1 VPVAQETAVVPPQ
14 DLIIVAAH
22 AALSGEL
29 RDAPELVERDDAW
42 VLEPY
47 QAGEAP
53 FYLEHMR
60 HGAVLAA
67 RNPQALLVFSGGRTR
82 RAAGTW
88 SEAAS
93 YRRVAERAGWWL
105 PAEPPELRAA
115 LGRRSTTE
123 EFARDSCEN
132 LLFSLCRFQQLAGRY
147 PGHVTVV
154 SWAFKAER
162 FELHRSDLRLPAS
175 RFRFVGHGEPCELDR
190 AEQGEAAALRAFR
203 LDPYGRGAEL
213 GDKRARRNPFSLEH
227 PYRSCP
233 GLGEFFRYLDGHVAA
248 FAGTLPW
255 ED

>member
-1 VPVAQETAVVPPQ
+1 MPTATDGPQ
-14 DLIIVAAH
+14 DLVIVAAH
-22 AALSGEL
+22 AALRGEL
-29 RDAPELVERDDAW
+29 RDAPEFAERDEAW

-47 QAGEAP
+47 QAGETP

-60 HGAVLAA
+60 RGAVLAA
-67 RNPQALLVFSGGRTR
+67 HNPQALLVFSGGRTR

-88 SEAAS
+88 SEASS
-93 YRRVAERAGWWL
+93 YRRIAERAGWWL
-105 PAEPPELRAA
+105 PAERHELRAE
-115 LGRRSTTE
+115 LGRRSATE

-132 LLFSLCRFQQLAGRY
+132 LLFSLCRFQQIAGRY
-147 PGHVTVV
+147 PRHVTVV

-162 FELHRSDLRLPAS
+162 FRLHRSDLRIPAS
-175 RFRFVGHGEPCELDR
+175 RFLFVGQGEPFDLDG
-190 AEQGEAAALRAFR
+190 AERGEAAALRALR
-203 LDPYGRGAEL
+203 LDPYGRGTEL

-255 ED
+255 EG